1 MNAVSAVYLALSG
14 FVLSLQMQLFNRVVH
29 NDTVGAFDDK
39 VMLKGQWLHCQSY
52 PVTPLVNVH

>member
-14 FVLSLQMQLFNRVVH
+14 SVLSHQMQLFSRVVH

-39 VMLKGQWLHCQSY
+39 VTLKGQWQHYQSY